1 MINYGMRFTYGTICF
16 NDFMTWELHSLS
28 LFHFSGLLLGSF
40 SYLFV
45 LFLPSKLLVHFLLHT
60 ERAGWGSHIY

>member
-1 MINYGMRFTYGTICF
+1 MGWFVY

-28 LFHFSGLLLGSF
+28 LFFTFLGCFWFSF

-45 LFLPSKLLVHFLLHT
+45 LFLPSEFLVHFLLHT
-60 ERAGWGSHIY
+60 ERAGWGSQIIGLLLCRV